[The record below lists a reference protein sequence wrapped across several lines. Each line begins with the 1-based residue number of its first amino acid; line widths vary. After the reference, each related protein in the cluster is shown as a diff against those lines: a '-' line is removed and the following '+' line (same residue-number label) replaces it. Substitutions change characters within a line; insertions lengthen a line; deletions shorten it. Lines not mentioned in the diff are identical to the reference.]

1 MLPINRLFHSFK
13 LLFAPGFRLLALGPI
28 AINLIIYLL
37 LAWYFVDLFSRA
49 MDWSLSRIPNWLF
62 FLEPLAWIFFTL
74 VLLIG
79 FGYSFALLAAVVSSP
94 FNGLLAEKVARQ
106 QGQAIPDTPLTAR
119 AITALVARSLWREMV
134 KLGYFLPR
142 LIGILLLSAVIG
154 FIPVIGWLAAALITL
169 TWASWN
175 MAIQFIDYP
184 ADNQGLNFP
193 QTIGAMRKKKA
204 QCLTFGALVAG
215 LMSVPLL
222 NLFALPAAVIS
233 ATQLWGDEL
242 DQDIT

>member
-1 MLPINRLFHSFK
+1 MLPINSLFHSFK
-13 LLFAPGFRLLALGPI
+13 LLFAPGFRLLSLGPI
-28 AINLIIYLL
+28 AINLVIYLL
-37 LAWYFVDLFSRA
+37 LGWYFVDLFSQTLN
-49 MDWSLSRIPNWLF
+49 WSLNRIPGWLS

-79 FGYSFALLAAVVSSP
+79 FGYTFALLAAIVASP

-106 QGQAIPDTPLTAR
+106 RGQALVDTPLTVQ
-119 AITALVARSLWREMV
+119 AITALIIKSFWREIV

-142 LIGILLLSAVIG
+142 LIGVLVLSLMIG
-154 FIPVIGWLAAALITL
+154 FIPVVGWLAAPLITL
-169 TWASWN
+169 LWASWN

-193 QTIGAMRKKKA
+193 QTIGAMQKRKLP
-204 QCLTFGALVAG
+204 CLGFGALVAA

-222 NLFALPAAVIS
+222 NLFVLPAAVIS
-233 ATQLWGDEL
+233 ATRLWVDEL
-242 DQDIT
+242 SQDIT